1 MQSNFC
7 SSSLSSQT
15 LLHVLDQAVD
25 AIALYDSDGCCLA
38 ANTTLTE
45 LLGCHAADLVGK
57 TLSEVHQRVK
67 PIFHPVL
74 TQIDRN
80 LRQVQ
85 ATQRGLQVTHRFPQD
100 QEPEVYH
107 ATYSPIQ
114 NSEGELQQILWVGRP
129 LNKPS
134 NKPLDKTVVNEAVG
148 DGLESL
154 GEPADPLHPG
164 DDVLPSQGEGER
176 DLVGAIAGG
185 ESANAPIIGAVM
197 PGLDQEDGSVQDIS
211 WLQPPAEL
219 RLVGEQIIQKPAIHN
234 KVLTDRLATQAEF
247 LTLVLDNIPQY
258 IFWKDRNSVYLG
270 CNRQWA
276 EMAGFQNPNEVV
288 GLTDD
293 DLPWTPEQKAWYL
306 ECDRRVM
313 DTNTPMLRIKQSQRQ
328 ADGQVTWRETSK
340 LPLHDEQG
348 NVIGLLGTIE
358 DVTERKRAEDILRH
372 SETKFRKLAQRER
385 LINDISTQIRSSL
398 DLGIIL
404 PTAVK
409 QVRQLL
415 DVDRVV
421 IYQFRENWRGIVVTE
436 DVIPPWPSVLGF
448 MGADDCFPDQYA
460 HLYQQGRV
468 RAIHDLSDP
477 NLDQCHVE
485 FLSGM
490 GVKANLIVPIVIQS
504 KLWGL
509 LIAHACAAPRVWKQ
523 DEIELLQ
530 AIASQ
535 ISIAIRQSELY
546 TQAQISAHQAQS
558 QAQRL
563 QETLD
568 ELQQAQLQ
576 LIQSEKM
583 SSLGQLVAGVAHE
596 INNPMNFIY
605 GNIAYIQDYTQ
616 DLIGLLRLYQQHYP
630 QPAAE
635 IEDEIEALELE
646 FIIEDLAKILRS
658 VQVGA
663 DRIRGIVLS
672 LRSFSRLDEA
682 DMKAVDVHSG
692 IDSTLLILEHRL
704 KDKPNSKGVE
714 LQKDYGSLPLVECY
728 PSQLNQVFM
737 NILSNALD
745 ALEDHA
751 KSEQTDAIYQPHITI
766 QTRALEQPSRIQ
778 VTIRDNGPGIP
789 VDVQKRLFDPFFTTK
804 PVGKGTGLGLSIS
817 HQIVVQKH
825 HGNLMC
831 HSNLGQGT
839 EFQIEIPVLQ
849 RLSNSA
855 S

>member
-1 MQSNFC
+1 
-7 SSSLSSQT
+7 
-15 LLHVLDQAVD
+15 
-25 AIALYDSDGCCLA
+25 
-38 ANTTLTE
+38 
-45 LLGCHAADLVGK
+45 
-57 TLSEVHQRVK
+57 
-67 PIFHPVL
+67 
-74 TQIDRN
+74 
-80 LRQVQ
+80 
-85 ATQRGLQVTHRFPQD
+85 
-100 QEPEVYH
+100 
-107 ATYSPIQ
+107 
-114 NSEGELQQILWVGRP
+114 
-129 LNKPS
+129 
-134 NKPLDKTVVNEAVG
+134 
-148 DGLESL
+148 
-154 GEPADPLHPG
+154 
-164 DDVLPSQGEGER
+164 
-176 DLVGAIAGG
+176 
-185 ESANAPIIGAVM
+185 
-197 PGLDQEDGSVQDIS
+197 
-211 WLQPPAEL
+211 
-219 RLVGEQIIQKPAIHN
+219 
-234 KVLTDRLATQAEF
+234 
-247 LTLVLDNIPQY
+247 
-258 IFWKDRNSVYLG
+258 
-270 CNRQWA
+270 
-276 EMAGFQNPNEVV
+276 
-288 GLTDD
+288 
-293 DLPWTPEQKAWYL
+293 
-306 ECDRRVM
+306 
-313 DTNTPMLRIKQSQRQ
+313 
-328 ADGQVTWRETSK
+328 VTWRETSK